1 MVPPAP
7 GDPETLL
14 DVLAEFAD
22 AGWTD
27 SFSVEPPDRVR
38 CGPCRIAVDPTQLEV
53 HALRRLEGASDPAD
67 MLAVAAVT
75 CVGCDAHGVLVL
87 GYGPEAS
94 QEDAAVLFAL
104 EDRRAARDV
113 VVPPRVTR
121 A

>member
-22 AGWTD
+22 AGWTH

-38 CGPCRIAVDPTQLEV
+38 CGPCRIVVEPAQLEV

-75 CVGCDAHGVLVL
+75 CAGCDAHGVLVL
-87 GYGPEAS
+87 GYGPDS
-94 QEDAAVLFAL
+94 SPEDAAVLSAL
-104 EDRRAARDV
+104 DDQRATRDV
-113 VVPPRVTR
+113 VVPPRVTG